1 MRRVEQADVRRR
13 RAVRRYGGSGSNL
26 NVPDLR
32 GRTTAGK
39 DNMGGTAAGLL
50 STPPAAPS
58 VAPWIPDPRRAIGEA
73 DHGSTGV
80 APHPAGVDPGHSHG
94 PPTTTNFVNAY
105 GGTNFLTVANP
116 GSIGST

>member
-50 STPPAAPS
+50 STRPPRPASRRGSPT
-58 VAPWIPDPRRAIGEA
+58 PPRIGEA
-73 DHGSTGV
+73 DLGSTGV